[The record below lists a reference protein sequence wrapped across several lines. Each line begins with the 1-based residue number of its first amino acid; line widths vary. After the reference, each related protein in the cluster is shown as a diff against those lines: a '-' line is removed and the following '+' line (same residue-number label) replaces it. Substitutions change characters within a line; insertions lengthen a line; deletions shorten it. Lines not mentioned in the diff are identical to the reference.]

1 MMMNNNKYSINIR
14 IIIIN
19 KRKINI
25 YFKRINNNNYKAK
38 LSNFYLILCLIK

>member
-25 YFKRINNNNYKAK
+25 YFKRIIYNNYKAK